1 MVALVKRIV
10 PYRAHIV
17 AELKT
22 NIPELRD
29 VAPHV
34 GNFGVETL
42 NRFSS
47 LVPSARVSFL
57 GMKSLKRNNVGQ
69 MVGPATS
76 AVFVCDKDPL
86 VGQVYGPV
94 LDLAEKIADFIDL
107 NQFGLD
113 YAAAALVTDIEPI
126 YSEAIDEL
134 GISLVGIM
142 FEQEIQVG
150 RSKHDVDEA
159 AGLDGDGDYGDL
171 SGGTW
176 PTEVE
181 GNEGVTPAPET
192 DITINDPDLYG

>member
-1 MVALVKRIV
+1 MVTLVNRIV

-17 AELKT
+17 DQLRT
-22 NIPELRD
+22 NITELRD

-42 NRFSS
+42 SRFSS

-57 GMKSLKRNNVGQ
+57 GMKTIKRNNVGQ
-69 MVGPATS
+69 MIGPATS

-113 YAAAALVTDIEPI
+113 YASAAIVTDIEPI
-126 YSEAIDEL
+126 YSEAVDEL

-150 RSKHDVDEA
+150 RSKHDVDEVS
-159 AGLDGDGDYGDL
+159 GLLGDGDYGDL
-171 SGGTW
+171 STGTW
-176 PTEVE
+176 PTQLEA
-181 GNEGVTPAPET
+181 NEAITPAPDGDLT
-192 DITINDPDLYG
+192 VNDPDFY

>member
-17 AELKT
+17 AQLKT

-113 YAAAALVTDIEPI
+113 YAAAAIVTDIEPV

-142 FEQEIQVG
+142 FDQEIQIG

-159 AGLDGDGDYGDL
+159 SGLPGDADYGDL
-171 SGGTW
+171 TGGVW

-181 GNEGVTPAPET
+181 GNEGITPAP
-192 DITINDPDLYG
+192 DDDLLVNDPDFYG